1 MIEVTA
7 AIIMD
12 NDKILI
18 CQRPK
23 RKKFADFWEFPGGKT
38 EPGETSEECVIRE
51 CHEELTVTIETDK
64 LFADITKD
72 DLHITFFIC
81 RITDGTITLKEHQ
94 AAIWITKEEL
104 SNYTFCP
111 ADTQIVEMLK
121 ES

>member
-1 MIEVTA
+1 MAE
-7 AIIMD
+7 
-12 NDKILI
+12 LGS
-18 CQRPK
+18 P
-23 RKKFADFWEFPGGKT
+23 GKT
-38 EPGETSEECVIRE
+38 
-51 CHEELTVTIETDK
+51 IEILKKYGFNFQKRFGQNFLIDGNILEK
-64 LFADITKD
+64 IIKVADITKD

-111 ADTQIVEMLK
+111 ADTQIVAMLK